1 MQHAN
6 AHRPRLWYVVAPA
19 AGQWQVTFGCDS
31 KPVLYATQEE
41 AQLVA
46 RSAARLQWE
55 NRQDP
60 TGARLDLPGAARQVI
75 CTYGRVERAE
85 PVRMAR

>member
-1 MQHAN
+1 MTAIGHKA
-6 AHRPRLWYVVAPA
+6 RLWYVVAPV

-46 RSAARLQWE
+46 RSAARLHWE
-55 NRQDP
+55 NRQNP
-60 TGARLDLPGAARQVI
+60 TGARLDLPGETRQVL
-75 CTYGRVERAE
+75 CTFGRMVQAE